1 MPIPVPPIDFQVFT
15 FVALFMVAAACV
27 VTFSRKL
34 IYSAFALL
42 GTLFGSAVMFG
53 MLSADFVAVTQLLV
67 YVGGVLIL
75 ILFAVMLT
83 ADIEQVNVTNRIVHY
98 KAAVPLAFAFLM
110 FLLAVLPGAGWFRTE
125 ASTSQSM
132 VKPIGNALLQEY
144 LLPFEVISVLL
155 LGALIGAVVMVRR
168 EVR

>member
-1 MPIPVPPIDFQVFT
+1 MPIPPIDLQVFT

-34 IYSAFALL
+34 VYSAFALL
-42 GTLFGSAVMFG
+42 GTLFGSAVIFG

-83 ADIEQVNVTNRIVHY
+83 ADIEQVNVTNRSVHY
-98 KAAVPLAFAFLM
+98 KAAVPLAFLVLVFM
-110 FLLAVLPGAGWFRTE
+110 LAVLPGAEWHVVAAPESR
-125 ASTSQSM
+125 SM
-132 VKPIGNALLQEY
+132 VHPIGNALLQEY

-155 LGALIGAVVMVRR
+155 LGVLIGAVVLVRR

>member
-1 MPIPVPPIDFQVFT
+1 MLPVPPMDVVVFT
-15 FVALFMVAAACV
+15 LVALFMVGAACV
-27 VTFSRKL
+27 VTFSRTL

-42 GTLFGSAVMFG
+42 AMLFGSAVIFG

-67 YVGGVLIL
+67 YVGGILIL

-83 ADIEQVNVTNRIVHY
+83 ADIDRMNITNRSVHY
-98 KAAVPLAFAFLM
+98 KAAAPLALG
-110 FLLAVLPGAGWFRTE
+110 LLLFMWAILPGASWRVVAE
-125 ASTSQSM
+125 PVSQS
-132 VKPIGNALLQEY
+132 VVAPIGNALLQEY

-155 LGALIGAVVMVRR
+155 LAALVGAVVLVRR